1 MHTDDK
7 ENGRT
12 WLVESTLGTIWTTK
26 CYPQRKEEDCQ
37 RHSRNDTWTT
47 LARVP
52 ANFLLTQTLPT
63 ACDNQGASLPGR
75 TEALRHCSPFY
86 LHPALPS
93 TGDLKTQQAQST
105 GTRELFWKPILRSC
119 TLEMLPCAY
128 RHLILLRLPGQ
139 DQLHQKQTANLLKTQ
154 VATATHT
161 GKHINM
167 RSGGM
172 TCSHV
177 ISKKPNMLLK
187 IYKAKFVHRA
197 EQTLKVLCEHAGER
211 PRTALRLRLCLCSVV
226 NVLTRALWACTI
238 LQRPLEKAGCISS
251 MH

>member
-1 MHTDDK
+1 MTGGINIKNNLDHANVTHS
-7 ENGRT
+7 GRKKT
-12 WLVESTLGTIWTTK
+12 
-26 CYPQRKEEDCQ
+26 
-37 RHSRNDTWTT
+37 
-47 LARVP
+47 ARGIPEIILEQHWQKVP
-52 ANFLLTQTLPT
+52 ANFLLTQTPPT
-63 ACDNQGASLPGR
+63 ACDNQGCQEG
-75 TEALRHCSPFY
+75 HCSPFY
-86 LHPALPS
+86 RTSPCSPQHWR
-93 TGDLKTQQAQST
+93 QAQST
-105 GTRELFWKPILRSC
+105 GTRELSEAATPDLPSC
-119 TLEMLPCAY
+119 ALEMLPCAY
-128 RHLILLRLPGQ
+128 RHLISLRLPGQ
-139 DQLHQKQTANLLKTQ
+139 DQLRQKQTANLLKTQ

-177 ISKKPNMLLK
+177 ISKKSNMLLK

-197 EQTLKVLCEHAGER
+197 EQTLAGER
-211 PRTALRLRLCLCSVV
+211 PRTALRLRLWLCTVV